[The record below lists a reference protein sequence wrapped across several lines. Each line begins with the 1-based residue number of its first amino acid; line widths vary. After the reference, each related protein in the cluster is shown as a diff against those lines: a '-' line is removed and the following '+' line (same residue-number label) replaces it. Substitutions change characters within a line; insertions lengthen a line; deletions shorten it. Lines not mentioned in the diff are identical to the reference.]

1 MFTAGSLDNDDDAV
15 LDDDV
20 GLLDDGDD
28 FVCAVLLLVGLALCL
43 VPGATTYTCG
53 TFAFFTLRLR
63 SQTTPWSS
71 LPPTK
76 AMPGESM
83 GCRKN
88 GLLMMLIC
96 SPR

>member
-1 MFTAGSLDNDDDAV
+1 MCAVFTAGSLDNDDDDAV

-63 SQTTPWSS
+63 SQTTPWLS
-71 LPPTK
+71 L
-76 AMPGESM
+76 
-83 GCRKN
+83 
-88 GLLMMLIC
+88 
-96 SPR
+96 